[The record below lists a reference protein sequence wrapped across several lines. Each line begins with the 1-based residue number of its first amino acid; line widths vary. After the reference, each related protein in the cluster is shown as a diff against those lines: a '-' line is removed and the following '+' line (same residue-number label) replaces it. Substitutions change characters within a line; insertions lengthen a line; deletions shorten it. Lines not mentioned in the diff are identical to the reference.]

1 MTDHAYELNGQR
13 VSREA
18 FYAVACDPR
27 RSVAVE
33 ACAGAGKTWML
44 VSRILRALLE
54 GAAPH
59 EILAITFTKKA
70 AGEMRERLQQW
81 LQAFAYADDAT
92 LRRELLARGVAP
104 EAAPSLV
111 APLRALY
118 GQLLSAGRPVQI
130 RTFHSWFAA
139 LLKTAPLLTL
149 ERLGLPPRH
158 ELLENDKDA
167 VAQVWRR
174 FHDAVLR
181 QPQARAD
188 YEACIAAHG
197 RSQTLK
203 ALGAALDK
211 RVEFALADREGV
223 VDGSVQTWSQAYPE
237 FAGAESLQAV
247 MMQPG
252 RVRTC
257 LLDAARW
264 LGQASQRSF
273 SAFGAQLEQ
282 ALGAGDW
289 DAALTA
295 LLTKELTPR
304 KFNDTLVGIADIRQA
319 QELAQRLAAARH
331 QDEAWHHHQ
340 RIARLT
346 RILVAEF
353 AQLKRDEGWVDMSD
367 LEQAALVMLSD
378 PVLSGWIQQRLDA
391 RVRHLLVDEFQDTNP
406 LQWQALHA
414 WLSAYA
420 GAGSGEAP
428 GVFIVGDPKQ
438 SIYRFRRAEP
448 QVFRAAQRFVREG
461 LGGDLLGCDHTHRN
475 AIAVLDAVNAVMQ
488 GAQQA
493 DLYEGFRAHTTESE
507 MAGHVLHLPAI
518 GREARAAADAA
529 ASDGWRDSLREPREL
544 PEEKLITLESRQAAR
559 WIAQRLAD
567 GVPPQDIMV
576 LARRRK
582 RLVALEDE
590 LRLLGVPAQQPEKTD
605 LGEAPEVQDLVALL
619 DALVSTSHDLS
630 LARALRSPLFGV
642 EDEALVTLAGRA
654 RAAKKVQTAP
664 TASTTASASQ
674 ADRPFTHWFDLLQQ
688 EDDDTPASLKG
699 VGATLARWKRW
710 VDRMPPHDALD
721 AIFHEGDVLA
731 RYAQSAPPALR
742 DSVLANL
749 RALLGAALEV
759 GGGRYATP
767 YAFVRAMRAGG
778 VRAPAVAQ
786 AAAVRLLTV
795 HGAKGL
801 EAPVVLLLDT
811 DSASQRAQ
819 TMGMLVDWPGE
830 QAAPRRFAFLAS
842 ESRPPAC
849 CVDALAREQ
858 QARHREELNGLYVA
872 MTRAR
877 RELVISSVT
886 PHVPADGSWW
896 RRLQPLCQEVSV
908 QQLQAPASTPASGQA
923 PETPCRV
930 AVVPAGVRPAMD
942 DEGPDAVPD
951 PAEGHSRFGQ
961 ALHRL
966 LECWPAGQGVCP
978 PALRQRVAREFRLT
992 SAALEDAASVALRIL
1007 RGEGA
1012 WAWDPQVV
1020 DWADN
1025 EVELHHQGQLLR
1037 LDRLVRRREG
1047 AQWWVLDYKSAA
1059 RPELDETLL
1068 AQMRRYRQ
1076 AVAVLHP
1083 GATVKAAFLTGQ
1095 GRLVVVD

>member
-18 FYAVACDPR
+18 FYAAACDPR

-44 VSRILRALLE
+44 VSRILRALIE
-54 GAAPH
+54 GAPPH

-81 LQAFAYADDAT
+81 LQAFAHADDAT
-92 LRRELLARGVAP
+92 LMHELRARGVTP
-104 EAAPSLV
+104 EAAPALV

-130 RTFHSWFAA
+130 RTFHSWFSA

-167 VAQVWRR
+167 IAQVWRR

-181 QPQARAD
+181 QPPARAD

-203 ALGAALDK
+203 ALSAALDK
-211 RVEFALADREGV
+211 RVEFTLADREGV
-223 VDGSVQTWSQAYPE
+223 VDASVQAWPQAYPE

-273 SAFGAQLEQ
+273 AACGGQLEQ
-282 ALGAGDW
+282 ALDAGDW
-289 DAALTA
+289 DAALMA
-295 LLTKELTPR
+295 LLTKDLAPR
-304 KFNDTLVGIADIRQA
+304 KFNDTLTGIADIRQA
-319 QELAQRLAAARH
+319 QTLAQRLAAARQ
-331 QDEAWHHHQ
+331 QDEAWQHHQ

-367 LEQAALVMLSD
+367 LEQAARVMLSD

-391 RVRHLLVDEFQDTNP
+391 RIRHLLVDEFQDTNP

-420 GAGSGEAP
+420 GAGGGEAP

-448 QVFRAAQRFVREG
+448 QVFRAAQRFVVEG

-475 AIAVLDAVNAVMQ
+475 AITVLETVNAVMQ

-493 DLYEGFRAHTTESE
+493 DLYQGFRLHTTESKV
-507 MAGHVLHLPAI
+507 AGCVLHLPAI

-529 ASDGWRDSLREPREL
+529 ASDGWRDSLKEPREL

-559 WIAQRLAD
+559 WIAQRLAV

-642 EDEALVTLAGRA
+642 EDDALVALAQRA
-654 RAAKKVQTAP
+654 RTARTSQTGQ
-664 TASTTASASQ
+664 ASKG
-674 ADRPFTHWFDLLQQ
+674 DRPLTHWYDLLQQ
-688 EDDDTPASLKG
+688 EDADTPASLQG

-721 AIFHEGDVLA
+721 AIYHEGDVLA

-742 DSVLANL
+742 ETVLANL

-811 DSASQRAQ
+811 DSGPQRAQ

-830 QAAPRRFAFLAS
+830 QVAPVRFAFLAS

-886 PHVPADGSWW
+886 PHAAADGSWW
-896 RRLQPLCQEVSV
+896 RRLQPLCQEVPA
-908 QQLQAPASTPASGQA
+908 QDLQAPAGASGDSSACVQA
-923 PETPCRV
+923 SEAPCRV
-930 AVVPAGVRPAMD
+930 AVVPAGVRPAVQD
-942 DEGPDAVPD
+942 DTENAVPD
-951 PAEGHSRFGQ
+951 PSEGHSRFGQ

-992 SAALEDAASVALRIL
+992 AAALEDAASVALRIL

-1037 LDRLVRRREG
+1037 LDRLVRRRDG

-1059 RPELDETLL
+1059 RPELDEGLL

-1076 AVAVLHP
+1076 AVAVIHP
-1083 GATVKAAFLTGQ
+1083 GTTVKAAFLTGQ

>member
-1 MTDHAYELNGQR
+1 MTDYAYEMNGQR

-18 FYAVACDPR
+18 FYAAACDPR

-33 ACAGAGKTWML
+33 ACAGAGKTWIL
-44 VSRILRALLE
+44 VSRILRGLLE
-54 GAAPH
+54 GTTPH
-59 EILAITFTKKA
+59 QILAITFTKKA

-81 LQAFAYADDAT
+81 LQAYARADDAT
-92 LRRELLARGVAP
+92 LLRELAARGVAP
-104 EAAPSLV
+104 DAAHALV
-111 APLRALY
+111 QPLRGLY

-149 ERLGLPPRH
+149 ERLGLPARH

-167 VAQVWRR
+167 IAQVWRR

-181 QPQARAD
+181 DPQARAD

-203 ALGAALDK
+203 ALGAALEK
-211 RVEFALADREGV
+211 RVEFTLADREGV
-223 VDGSVQTWSQAYPE
+223 VQRSVQAWHEAYPE
-237 FAGAESLQAV
+237 FAGPQDLQSLIL
-247 MMQPG
+247 QPG
-252 RVRTC
+252 IVRTC
-257 LLDAARW
+257 LSDAARW
-264 LGQASQRSF
+264 LGQAKQPSF
-273 SAFGAQLEQ
+273 AACGSQLEQ
-282 ALGAGDW
+282 ALGVGDW
-289 DAALTA
+289 DAALLA
-295 LLTKELTPR
+295 LLTKEMAPR
-304 KFNDTLVGIADIRQA
+304 KFNDTLAGIADIRQA
-319 QELAQRLAAARH
+319 QALAQRLAAVRH
-331 QDEAWHHHQ
+331 QDEAWRHHQ

-420 GAGSGEAP
+420 GAGGGDAP

-448 QVFRAAQRFVREG
+448 QVFRAAQDFVVEG

-475 AIAVLDAVNAVMQ
+475 APAVLEAVNAVMQ
-488 GAQQA
+488 NAQQA
-493 DLYEGFRAHTTESE
+493 AQYEGFRAHTTESQV
-507 MAGHVLHLPAI
+507 AGRVLHLPAI

-529 ASDGWRDSLREPREL
+529 VNDGWRDSLNEPRAL
-544 PEEKLITLESRQAAR
+544 PEEKLITLESRQAAT
-559 WIAQRLAD
+559 WIAQRLAAD
-567 GVPPQDIMV
+567 LPPQDLMV

-582 RLVALEDE
+582 NLVALEDE

-605 LGEAPEVQDLVALL
+605 LGEAPEVQDVVALL
-619 DALVSTSHDLS
+619 DALVSPSHDLS

-642 EDEALVTLAGRA
+642 DDNALVALARRA
-654 RAAKKVQTAP
+654 RAAP
-664 TASTTASASQ
+664 REGQ
-674 ADRPFTHWFDLLQQ
+674 AVHWFDLLQQ
-688 EDDDTPASLKG
+688 QDPEDPPGLHG
-699 VGATLARWKRW
+699 LGATLARWKRW
-710 VDRMPPHDALD
+710 VDRLPPHDALD
-721 AIFHEGDVLA
+721 AIYHEGDVLA
-731 RYAQSAPPALR
+731 RYARSAPPALR
-742 DSVLANL
+742 DAVLANL

-801 EAPVVLLLDT
+801 EAPVVLMLDT
-811 DSASQRAQ
+811 DTGAPAAQ
-819 TMGMLVDWPGE
+819 TMGMLVDWPG
-830 QAAPRRFAFLAS
+830 QDAAPRRFAFLAS
-842 ESRPPAC
+842 EARPPVC
-849 CVDALAREQ
+849 CADALAREL
-858 QARHREELNGLYVA
+858 QARQREELNGLYVA

-877 RELVISSVT
+877 HELVISSVT
-886 PHVPADGSWW
+886 PHAPVEGSWW
-896 RRLQPLCQEVSV
+896 RRLQPLCQEVP
-908 QQLQAPASTPASGQA
+908 LEASTPAA
-923 PETPCRV
+923 TPAGPGAVTCRL
-930 AVVPAGVRPAMD
+930 AVVPAGLRADTEGAQPAAA
-942 DEGPDAVPD
+942 PDLD
-951 PAEGHSRFGQ
+951 QGHSRFGQ

-966 LECWPAGQGVCP
+966 LECWPQGQVVCP

-992 SAALEDAASVALRIL
+992 GGALEDAASVALRIL
-1007 RGEGA
+1007 QGEGS

-1037 LDRLVRRREG
+1037 LDRLVRRRDGAQEG

-1059 RPELDETLL
+1059 RPELDEALL
-1068 AQMRRYRQ
+1068 AQMRLYRQ
-1076 AVAVLHP
+1076 AVAAIHP
-1083 GATVKAAFLTGQ
+1083 GALVKAAFLTGQ
-1095 GRLVVVD
+1095 GRLVAVD